1 MMYDVSTLSG
11 YQFLNQGILVLLTL
25 LYIYCYIQS
34 LVDIVMNYLLE
45 ILMYLFYLDSEPVWW
60 Q

>member
-1 MMYDVSTLSG
+1 MYDVSTLSG